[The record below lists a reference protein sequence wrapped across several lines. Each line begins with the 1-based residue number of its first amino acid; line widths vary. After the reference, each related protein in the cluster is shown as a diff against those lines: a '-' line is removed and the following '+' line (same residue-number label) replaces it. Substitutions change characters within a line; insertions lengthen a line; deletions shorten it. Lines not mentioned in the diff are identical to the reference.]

1 LPIEVEDAC
10 GYHNLS
16 HISKQGSDFQ
26 KVIALGNLLA
36 TLSAGGLNE
45 SCIDRIKEVAENI
58 LELSP
63 DNFISMMAD
72 VYDLE
77 SEAEKFLRSL

>member
-1 LPIEVEDAC
+1 
-10 GYHNLS
+10 
-16 HISKQGSDFQ
+16 
-26 KVIALGNLLA
+26 LGNLLA

-45 SCIDRIKEVAENI
+45 SCKNRIKDVAVNI

-63 DNFISMMAD
+63 DNFISIMAN